1 MSMVRWILVVVIAM
15 LIGFFVYVDM
25 YNEEPD
31 YLGVNEGL
39 LAPCPDMPNCV
50 SSQSSPDD
58 TEHYVEPIFYHSSV
72 IDAQLAVEQYLLD
85 TGSARVVSSAL
96 GYTHFEISSDFF
108 GFKDD
113 LEIYFPEAD
122 SIMHVRSASRV
133 GYDDLDVNRER
144 VRQIRDLLVD

>member
-25 YNEEPD
+25 NNGVPEN
-31 YLGVNEGL
+31 LGVNDGL

-50 SSQSSPDD
+50 SSQASVDD
-58 TEHYVEPIFYHSSV
+58 AQHFVEPIIYRSNV
-72 IDAQLAVEQYLLD
+72 KDAQLTIEQSLLE
-85 TGSARVVSSAL
+85 GGRARLIESRL
-96 GYTHFEISSDFF
+96 GYSHFEVSSDFF

-113 LEIYFPEAD
+113 LEVYFPEAD
-122 SIMHVRSASRV
+122 SVMHIRSASRV
-133 GYDDLDVNRER
+133 GYDDLNVNRER

>member
-15 LIGFFVYVDM
+15 LIGFFVYVDI
-25 YNEEPD
+25 NNGVPD
-31 YLGVNEGL
+31 NLGVNEGL

-50 SSQSSPDD
+50 SSQASPEDA
-58 TEHYVEPIFYHSSV
+58 EHYVEPIFYHTSV
-72 IDAQLAVEQYLLD
+72 IDAQLAIEHYMLSA
-85 TGSARVVSSAL
+85 GGARVVSSAL
-96 GYTHFEISSDFF
+96 GYTHFEVSSELF

>member
-25 YNEEPD
+25 NNDVPEN
-31 YLGVNEGL
+31 LGVNEGL

-50 SSQSSPDD
+50 SSQAPVDD
-58 TEHYVEPIFYHSSV
+58 TEHFVEPIFYRSSV
-72 IDAQLAVEQYLLD
+72 KDAQLTIEQHMLD
-85 TGSARVVSSAL
+85 SGMARIVSSEL
-96 GYTHFEISSDFF
+96 GYTHFEITSDFF

-113 LEIYFPEAD
+113 LEVYFPEAD
-122 SIMHVRSASRV
+122 SVLHIRSASRV

>member
-25 YNEEPD
+25 NNGVPD
-31 YLGVNEGL
+31 HLGVNDGL

-50 SSQSSPDD
+50 SSQALPED
-58 TEHYVEPIFYHSSV
+58 EQHFVEPIIYRTSV
-72 IDAQLAVEQYLLD
+72 KQAQLNVEQALLNA
-85 TGSARVVSSAL
+85 GNARIISSRL
-96 GYTHFEISSDFF
+96 GYTHFEISSHFF

-122 SIMHVRSASRV
+122 SVMHVRSASRV